1 MSPARNVSLVAALA
15 LTACMRTPDPAASAA
30 RAPANGVSPSAH
42 AAVHERKPSAGA
54 RVEITVA
61 PTQSD
66 TAAVTVTITATR
78 ALRGAVLRIG
88 TELPA
93 RVEGEAQWPLDPM
106 SEGATIT
113 RLVTVR
119 RNQAQPHGSLVT
131 ATVSVEQPGQLV
143 TDVGSAWAFG
153 TPDPARV
160 LPQSSEALG
169 EQGIGVLGPNDRVVR
184 TPEGERVH
192 ESLVQ

>member
-1 MSPARNVSLVAALA
+1 
-15 LTACMRTPDPAASAA
+15 
-30 RAPANGVSPSAH
+30 
-42 AAVHERKPSAGA
+42 VHERKPSAGA
-54 RVEITVA
+54 RVEVTVA

-66 TAAVTVTITATR
+66 AAEVTVTITATR
-78 ALRGAVLRIG
+78 PLRGAVLRIG

-93 RVEGEAQWPLDPM
+93 RVEGDAQWTLDPM

-119 RNQAQPHGSLVT
+119 RNQAQSHGSLVT

-143 TDVGSAWAFG
+143 SDVGSAWAFG
-153 TPDPARV
+153 APDPARV

-169 EQGIGVLGPNDRVVR
+169 EQGVGVLGPNDRVVR

>member
-30 RAPANGVSPSAH
+30 RAPANGPAASAH
-42 AAVHERKPSAGA
+42 PAVHERKPSAGA
-54 RVEITVA
+54 RVEVTVA

-66 TAAVTVTITATR
+66 TASVTVTITATR
-78 ALRGAVLRIG
+78 PLRGAVLRIG

-106 SEGATIT
+106 SEGATTT

-143 TDVGSAWAFG
+143 SDVGSAWAFG
-153 TPDPARV
+153 APDPARV

-169 EQGIGVLGPNDRVVR
+169 EQGVGVLGPNDRVVR

>member
-1 MSPARNVSLVAALA
+1 
-15 LTACMRTPDPAASAA
+15 
-30 RAPANGVSPSAH
+30 
-42 AAVHERKPSAGA
+42 VHERKPSAGA
-54 RVEITVA
+54 RVEVSVA

-66 TAAVTVTITATR
+66 VATVTVTVTATR
-78 ALRGAVLRIG
+78 PLRGAVLRIG

-93 RVEGEAQWPLDPM
+93 RVEGDAQWPLDPM
-106 SEGATIT
+106 GEGATLT
-113 RLVTVR
+113 RQVTVR

-143 TDVGSAWAFG
+143 SDVGAAWAFG

-169 EQGIGVLGPNDRVVR
+169 EQGVGVLGPNDRVVR